1 MTSRDWYPGH
11 QTSMLKGDSVSDCDC
26 SIGQLT
32 LRGPCCRFSGKGCDL
47 GGGGRGGVEACL
59 EKSALA
65 ETGET
70 GSGILSARQN
80 VNWLSFNLKLQAEM
94 WWTVHLEGG
103 PRRVNH
109 AAVAMG
115 ERVFSFGDHNE
126 NIFTRNV
133 EHECF
138 TFQAATAQGTITGTK
153 DRLMSLC

>member
-1 MTSRDWYPGH
+1 MF
-11 QTSMLKGDSVSDCDC
+11 SDCDC

-115 ERVFSFGDHNE
+115 ERVFSFGDHHE
-126 NIFTRNV
+126 NICREKF
-133 EHECF
+133 
-138 TFQAATAQGTITGTK
+138 
-153 DRLMSLC
+153 